1 MNNIPEP
8 TAKRQKTIFDFFRA
22 GPSGR
27 DRRDVQVESSAS
39 VTEDPDGN
47 PDLAIVNAGHEAP
60 TSPSSNAPEG
70 VSDAGKEPA
79 GAELIEPE
87 QPNPF
92 GNSSADKGLC
102 RYGRCETAHP
112 GDIGRLVSKREN
124 LTNQDRLHALKER
137 WVPANRDEFPTC
149 HHDNDGKSCP
159 RRCTEKTLRL
169 PMAGSRG
176 LHGCNFPQPTRPT
189 AVAPQPWPSTAVENC
204 GQPAGS
210 RPWAIFMK
218 IS

>member
-47 PDLAIVNAGHEAP
+47 LDLAIVNAGHEAP

-124 LTNQDRLHALKER
+124 LTDQDRLHALKER

-149 HHDNDGKSCP
+149 HHDNDGKSRP
-159 RRCTEKTLRL
+159 RRCTEKTLRDFPWL
-169 PMAGSRG
+169 AVSQFGEQTGAWCVSCLLFGVSDKGGGQKLGNLSR
-176 LHGCNFPQPTRPT
+176 
-189 AVAPQPWPSTAVENC
+189 
-204 GQPAGS
+204 S
-210 RPWAIFMK
+210 R
-218 IS
+218 